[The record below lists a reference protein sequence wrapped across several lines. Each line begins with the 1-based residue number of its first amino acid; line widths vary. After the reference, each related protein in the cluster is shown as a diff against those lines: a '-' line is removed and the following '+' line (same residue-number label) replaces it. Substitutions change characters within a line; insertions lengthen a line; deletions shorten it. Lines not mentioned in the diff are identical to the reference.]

1 MVEVRGVK
9 TTMPEQRYCD
19 LCGRSET
26 ELFLEAPDGLSPLE
40 IDGDGLWMCRDCRLR
55 LLTVPIGEA
64 KNVEL
69 PEELRPLIGRSAG
82 AICSVLNLPYEPPY
96 QSVIDA
102 AHKIAYDQD
111 LYMSAWSFVTQ
122 WIDGT
127 TIWRDEDG
135 GATALVTLDGSVRI
149 EPR

>member
-1 MVEVRGVK
+1 
-9 TTMPEQRYCD
+9 MPGQRCCD
-19 LCGRSET
+19 LCGRSEI
-26 ELFLEAPDGLSPLE
+26 ELLLQAPDDLAPLE
-40 IDGDGLWMCRDCRLR
+40 IDEDGLWMCRDCRAR
-55 LLTVPIGEA
+55 LLSSPTGEA
-64 KNVEL
+64 NDAEL
-69 PEELRPLIGRSAG
+69 PEEIRALVGKSAG

-102 AHKIAYDQD
+102 AYKIAYDQD

-127 TIWRDEDG
+127 TVWRDEDG
-135 GATALVTLDGSVRI
+135 GSTALVTPDGSVRI